1 MYNYNKPLVVETS
14 DLSEGVYA
22 ASGDSSGDCWTM
34 SYSYNSSNS
43 TTTNPGWNKAAYIIS
58 AKHGNVKHIS
68 KSTTMIIT
76 FSNDDVARVEIEGYS
91 VYANSGT
98 NAFNNYEVTLSTA
111 GTTGTL
117 TIKRI
122 HHANAYQGGSTT
134 DLFDINV
141 LFYGTNGTAVIN
153 TLTWDCEH
161 VPNVQGGID

>member
-43 TTTNPGWNKAAYIIS
+43 TTTNPNWNKAAYIIS

-68 KSTTMIIT
+68 KSTTMFIT
-76 FSNDDVARVEIEGYS
+76 FSNDEVSWVNIEGND
-91 VYANSGT
+91 VMANSGKVS
-98 NAFNNYEVTLSTA
+98 NERYEITLTTA

-122 HHANAYQGGSTT
+122 LHANAYQGGSTT

-141 LFYGTNGTAVIN
+141 LFYGKNGTAVIN